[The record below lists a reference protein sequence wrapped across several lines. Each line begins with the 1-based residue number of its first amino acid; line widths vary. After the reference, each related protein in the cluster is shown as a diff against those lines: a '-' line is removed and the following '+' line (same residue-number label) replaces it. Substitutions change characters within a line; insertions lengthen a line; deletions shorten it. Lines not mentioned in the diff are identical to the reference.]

1 MSTED
6 EIREASAR
14 FYAALNRMVVGD
26 TAQLADIWSHSE
38 TVTTMHPIGG
48 EQVGWADVKESFE
61 QVAGL
66 ASGGHVALDGQ
77 TIQAGGE
84 LAYELGIERG
94 QFTLAGESIAVEQRV
109 TNIYRREAGGWK
121 IVHHHTD
128 LSPAMLDL
136 LGRLQAQAA

>member
-6 EIREASAR
+6 EVKGASEK
-14 FYAALNRMVVGD
+14 FYAALNRMTLGD
-26 TAQLADIWSHSE
+26 ASGLADIWSHSE

-48 EQVGWADVKESFE
+48 EQVGWTAVKESFE

-66 ASGGHVALDGQ
+66 ASDGHVELADQ
-77 TIQAGGE
+77 VIHSGGE
-84 LAYELGIERG
+84 LAYELGSERG
-94 QFTLAGESIAVEQRV
+94 QFTLAGETVHVDHRV

-128 LSPAMLDL
+128 LSPAMLAVL
-136 LGRLQAQAA
+136 ERLQAA